1 MNDENSNQDVELRP
15 VIARLREIEKK
26 CDSMG
31 SRNEEFPLMQERLS
45 SIIKRLE
52 AGEEPSGEPLAYRAI
67 ARELFPVAH
76 LFESVGFMS
85 VGKEITHVEKTLQ
98 ELAPE
103 TPSPDVPIAAGAAQ
117 RTASQPPAAADRAGV
132 TQETDGEMADRHV
145 PWPIIGGLVVLLVAM
160 MIAAMMILEVGPF
173 RAEPTVRAT
182 PPRKPVET
190 VPTPAPAPTAVPEP
204 ARGTPGPS
212 NTLADEVAAARLAL
226 YYGDHVGAIDHLSA
240 AALIDRDNTG
250 VLEIAD
256 ELVRVLVNDANA
268 AAADARWDDA
278 AQILER
284 ARRVATRFGLKT
296 TSIDRATRR
305 LAAMERYVIVGP
317 DDTRTLRSSAGRRVE
332 LRMKDGSER
341 TGRIEGV
348 AGPDLLLEVESDV
361 GGGIVS
367 YTDKVPLASITSI
380 KILEN

>member
-1 MNDENSNQDVELRP
+1 MNDENTNRDVDLRP

-26 CDSMG
+26 CGSMG
-31 SRNEEFPLMQERLS
+31 SRNEEFPLMQERLN

-52 AGEEPSGEPLAYRAI
+52 AGEEPSGEALAYRAI
-67 ARELFPVAH
+67 ARELFPIAH

-85 VGKEITHVEKTLQ
+85 VGKEIIHVEKTLQ

-103 TPSPDVPIAAGAAQ
+103 APVPDAHTAGGAVQ
-117 RTASQPPAAADRAGV
+117 RTESQPPAAADRAGV
-132 TQETDGEMADRHV
+132 TQETDGEGADRYV
-145 PWPIIGGLVVLLVAM
+145 PWPIIGGLVVLLVAT

-173 RAEPTVRAT
+173 RVEPTVH
-182 PPRKPVET
+182 
-190 VPTPAPAPTAVPEP
+190 
-204 ARGTPGPS
+204 
-212 NTLADEVAAARLAL
+212 
-226 YYGDHVGAIDHLSA
+226 GDHVGAIDHLSA

-256 ELVRVLVNDANA
+256 ELVGVLVNDANA
-268 AAADARWDDA
+268 AAADARWEDA

-284 ARRVATRFGLKT
+284 ASRVAMRFGLT
-296 TSIDRATRR
+296 TSSIDRATRR

-317 DDTRTLRSSAGRRVE
+317 DDTRAIRGSTGRRVE
-332 LRMKDGSER
+332 LRMKDGSQR

-348 AGPDLLLEVESDV
+348 AGTDFLLEVESDV

-367 YTDKVPLASITSI
+367 YTDKVP
-380 KILEN
+380 

>member
-1 MNDENSNQDVELRP
+1 MSDDSTNRDVDLRP

-26 CDSMG
+26 CGSMG

-76 LFESVGFMS
+76 IFESVGFMS
-85 VGKEITHVEKTLQ
+85 VGKEISHVERTLQ

-103 TPSPDVPIAAGAAQ
+103 APVPDAPAAGGATQ
-117 RTASQPPAAADRAGV
+117 HTISQPPAAADRAGV
-132 TQETDGEMADRHV
+132 TQETDGEGADHHV
-145 PWPIIGGLVVLLVAM
+145 PWPIIGGLVVLLVATM
-160 MIAAMMILEVGPF
+160 TAAMIIFGVGPF
-173 RAEPTVRAT
+173 RAKPTVRAT
-182 PPRKPVET
+182 APTEPVET
-190 VPTPAPAPTAVPEP
+190 VPTPAPAPTSVPEP
-204 ARGTPGPS
+204 RGTPGPS
-212 NTLADEVAAARLAL
+212 NTLSDEVAAARLAL

-256 ELVRVLVNDANA
+256 ELVGVLVNDANA
-268 AAADARWDDA
+268 AAADARWEDA

-284 ARRVATRFGLKT
+284 ARRVAMRFGLT
-296 TSIDRATRR
+296 TASIDRATRR

-317 DDTRTLRSSAGRRVE
+317 DDTRTIRASAGRRVE
-332 LRMKDGSER
+332 LRMKSGSER

-380 KILEN
+380 KILED

>member
-1 MNDENSNQDVELRP
+1 MNDEDSHQEVELRP

-26 CDSMG
+26 CGSMG
-31 SRNEEFPLMQERLS
+31 SRNEEFPLMQERLN

-52 AGEEPSGEPLAYRAI
+52 AGEEPSGEPLAYGAI
-67 ARELFPVAH
+67 ARELFPIAH

-85 VGKEITHVEKTLQ
+85 VGKEIIHVERTLQ
-98 ELAPE
+98 DLAPE
-103 TPSPDVPIAAGAAQ
+103 APVPDAHTAGGAAQ
-117 RTASQPPAAADRAGV
+117 RTDSKPTAVADRSGV
-132 TQETDGEMADRHV
+132 TQETDGEGVDRHV

-160 MIAAMMILEVGPF
+160 MIAAMMILGVGPF

-182 PPRKPVET
+182 APTEQVET

-212 NTLADEVAAARLAL
+212 NTLADEIAAARLAL
-226 YYGDHVGAIDHLSA
+226 YYGDRMGAIDHLSA
-240 AALIDRDNTG
+240 AALIDRDNTS

-256 ELVRVLVNDANA
+256 QLVGVLVNDANA
-268 AAADARWDDA
+268 AVADARWEEA

-284 ARRVATRFGLKT
+284 ARRVAMRFGLTT
-296 TSIDRATRR
+296 TSIDRTTRR

-317 DDTRTLRSSAGRRVE
+317 DDTRTIRASAGRRVE
-332 LRMKDGSER
+332 LRMKNGSQR
-341 TGRIEGV
+341 TGRIEDV
-348 AGPDLLLEVESDV
+348 AGPDLLLVVESDV

-367 YTDKVPLASITSI
+367 YTDEVPLASITSI

>member
-1 MNDENSNQDVELRP
+1 MNDEHSHQNVDLRP

-26 CDSMG
+26 CGSMG

-76 LFESVGFMS
+76 LFESMGFIS
-85 VGKEITHVEKTLQ
+85 VGKEIIHVEKTLQ

-103 TPSPDVPIAAGAAQ
+103 APVPDAHTPGGEAR
-117 RTASQPPAAADRAGV
+117 RTESQPPAVADPAGMAP
-132 TQETDGEMADRHV
+132 QPDGEGADRHV
-145 PWPIIGGLVVLLVAM
+145 PLPIIGGLIVLLVAM
-160 MIAAMMILEVGPF
+160 AVAAMIIFGVGPF
-173 RAEPTVRAT
+173 RAKPTVRAT
-182 PPRKPVET
+182 APRKPAET

-226 YYGDHVGAIDHLSA
+226 YYGDHTGAIDHLSA

-256 ELVRVLVNDANA
+256 ELVGVLVNDANA
-268 AAADARWDDA
+268 AAADARWEDA

-284 ARRVATRFGLKT
+284 ARRVAMRFGLAT

-317 DDTRTLRSSAGRRVE
+317 DDTHTIRASAGRRVE
-332 LRMKDGSER
+332 LTMKNGSQR

-348 AGPDLLLEVESDV
+348 AGPDLLLEVESGV

>member
-1 MNDENSNQDVELRP
+1 MNDDSSNRDVDLRP

-26 CDSMG
+26 CGSMG

-67 ARELFPVAH
+67 ARELFPIVH

-85 VGKEITHVEKTLQ
+85 VGKEIIHVEKTLQ
-98 ELAPE
+98 ELEPEAPV
-103 TPSPDVPIAAGAAQ
+103 PDAHTTGGAAH
-117 RTASQPPAAADRAGV
+117 RRFSQPPAAADRAGV
-132 TQETDGEMADRHV
+132 AQETDGEGADHHV
-145 PWPIIGGLVVLLVAM
+145 PWPIIGSLVVLLVAM
-160 MIAAMMILEVGPF
+160 MIAAMMILRVGPF
-173 RAEPTVRAT
+173 RTEPTVRAT
-182 PPRKPVET
+182 APTEPVAT
-190 VPTPAPAPTAVPEP
+190 VPTPAPASTAVSEP
-204 ARGTPGPS
+204 VRGTPGPS

-256 ELVRVLVNDANA
+256 ELVRVLINDANA
-268 AAADARWDDA
+268 AAAHARWEDA

-284 ARRVATRFGLKT
+284 ARRVAMRFGLAT
-296 TSIDRATRR
+296 TSIDRTTRR

-317 DDTRTLRSSAGRRVE
+317 DDTRTILASAGRRVE
-332 LRMKDGSER
+332 LRMKNGSER

-348 AGPDLLLEVESDV
+348 AGSDLLLEVESDV
-361 GGGIVS
+361 GGGVVS
-367 YTDKVPLASITSI
+367 YTDKVPLASIEAI
-380 KILEN
+380 KILED